1 MYLFDNPVL
10 QRELL
15 ANLRMRRAFALQLL
29 YVSLLAA
36 LVWVLWPRQEQ
47 VDFASPQ
54 TGRRRLNTFFIGQ
67 FVIVTLMAPTF
78 AAGSV
83 SGEKER
89 KTYEML
95 LASPLDPT
103 AVLLGKFLSA
113 MFFLSILII
122 SSLPLLVLCYP
133 LGGIS
138 ITEMFTAYF
147 ILLISASTYG
157 LLSIAC
163 STYFRH
169 TAASLVVSYLT
180 ILPLAIVTLSLW
192 IALRRQSEHVQLY
205 LSLIH
210 I

>member
-15 ANLRMRRAFALQLL
+15 ANLRMRRAFAIQLL

-54 TGRRRLNTFFIGQ
+54 TGRRLLNTFFMGQ

-95 LASPLDPT
+95 LASLLDPT
-103 AVLLGKFLSA
+103 A
-113 MFFLSILII
+113 I
-122 SSLPLLVLCYP
+122 
-133 LGGIS
+133 
-138 ITEMFTAYF
+138 
-147 ILLISASTYG
+147 
-157 LLSIAC
+157 
-163 STYFRH
+163 
-169 TAASLVVSYLT
+169 
-180 ILPLAIVTLSLW
+180 
-192 IALRRQSEHVQLY
+192 
-205 LSLIH
+205 
-210 I
+210 